1 MSVKFSGTI
10 TRSGGLIDAIN
21 KNLRQINL
29 KAVSRI
35 TISFDPFKENVRH
48 TRDFL
53 FFLSSPKVT
62 ATNPNCAV
70 KTNIIC
76 NRAPSTISFSLIPA
90 VQETSQL
97 KQIKIDA
104 DNLTS
109 LELLQICN
117 KYVTKLAPK
126 EEIVNVIKT
135 KSEKKAGAK
144 KR

>member
-10 TRSGGLIDAIN
+10 TRSGGLVDAIS
-21 KNLRQINL
+21 KNLRQLNL

-53 FFLSSPKVT
+53 FYLSSPKVT
-62 ATNPNCAV
+62 ATNPNCVV
-70 KTNIIC
+70 KANVVC
-76 NRAPSTISFSLIPA
+76 NRAPSTIAFSLIPA
-90 VQETSQL
+90 VQETAKL

-104 DNLTS
+104 DNLSS

-117 KYVTKLAPK
+117 KYVTTLAPK
-126 EEIVNVIKT
+126 EEPVNVVKT
-135 KSEKKAGAK
+135 KSEKKAGTK